1 MGIVTFIVEAADKG
15 LDTVATSQ
23 FAAAAEISGTIIMG
37 AATVAIIVLFINM
50 AWQIRP
56 MDGREMLVLLFKI
69 SLIKAFAL
77 NWSNFN
83 FISQHIID
91 GLDELAGSLIGSATG
106 EDAVGSSYF
115 AARFDLQMDRLA
127 EYGNEAASH
136 MSRVNKALMGV
147 FFMALIA
154 VVGGLAGAVL
164 VLAKMMITLLIGLAP
179 VMILCSMFDATKDY
193 FHRWLSSLASFALYP
208 VVIAGVF
215 SMVFGLTTL
224 LVSDLGSV
232 DTADKAGKMV
242 PFLGVVILSLVM
254 VVAIPVIV
262 PMISGNLQA
271 GWAASAISGNIAKM
285 MPARRE
291 MRQAKPSSKGPG
303 NTAASQSTTHSAGS
317 SNASATTGSHASPGT
332 GAKMQRMMDRN
343 ARLKK

>member
-23 FAAAAEISGTIIMG
+23 FAAVAEVSGTIIMG
-37 AATVAIIVLFINM
+37 AATVAIIALFINM

-77 NWSNFN
+77 NWANFN
-83 FISQHIID
+83 FVSQHLID

-106 EDAVGSSYF
+106 EDAIGSAYF

-136 MSRVNKALMGV
+136 MSRVSKALMGV

-154 VVGGLAGAVL
+154 LVGGLAGAVL
-164 VLAKMMITLLIGLAP
+164 VLAKMMITLLVGLAP
-179 VMILCSMFDATKDY
+179 IMILCSMFDVTKDY
-193 FHRWLSSLASFALYP
+193 FHRWISSLASFALYP

-215 SMVFGLTTL
+215 SMVFGLVTL
-224 LVSDLGSV
+224 LVSDLGSL
-232 DTADKAGKMV
+232 DTADKVGKMV

-254 VVAIPVIV
+254 VIAIPLIV
-262 PMISGNLQA
+262 PMISGNLQS
-271 GWAASAISGNIAKM
+271 GWAATIVAGKLQKTLPNGAAGIQPSMSANSTAG
-285 MPARRE
+285 RE
-291 MRQAKPSSKGPG
+291 RSNSS
-303 NTAASQSTTHSAGS
+303 ASNSSSAS
-317 SNASATTGSHASPGT
+317 RATNDT
-332 GAKMQRMMDRN
+332 GAKIQRSMERSE
-343 ARLKK
+343 RLRTKSTPRD